1 MPLFRDEDRWVE
13 NKMYLMQFV
22 KYFVITDTVEV
33 LE

>member
-33 LE
+33 SE